1 VLWLLTQVWMWVV
14 VAFLLGVL
22 VGWLFWARPL
32 SRRVAELRA
41 EGLDDRPTH
50 ATDDRAAAG

>member
-1 VLWLLTQVWMWVV
+1 VLWLLTQVWVWVV

-32 SRRVAELRA
+32 RRRMAEL
-41 EGLDDRPTH
+41 
-50 ATDDRAAAG
+50 TDDRANTRP

>member
-1 VLWLLTQVWMWVV
+1 VLWLLTQVWVWVV

-32 SRRVAELRA
+32 RRRAAELRA
-41 EGLDDRPTH
+41 EGVDDRPEH
-50 ATDDRAAAG
+50 AADDRAATG